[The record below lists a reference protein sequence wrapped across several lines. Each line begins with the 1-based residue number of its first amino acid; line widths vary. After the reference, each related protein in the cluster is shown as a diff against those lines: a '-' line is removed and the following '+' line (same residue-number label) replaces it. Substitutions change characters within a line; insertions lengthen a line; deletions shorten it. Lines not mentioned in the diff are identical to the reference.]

1 MTSPRRPDEH
11 PTDYIDRVLDV
22 RTARALEL
30 RIAVWLCDRE
40 AVSRRALD
48 SAAREHVAARCPLVV
63 DGTVE
68 SVDELI
74 AALLDRRTP

>member
-1 MTSPRRPDEH
+1 MTRRQPEEH
-11 PTDYIDRVLDV
+11 PTDYVDRVLNA

-48 SAAREHVAARCPLVV
+48 SAAREHVASRCPLVV

-68 SVDELI
+68 AVDELI
-74 AALLDRRTP
+74 AALLDRRAP